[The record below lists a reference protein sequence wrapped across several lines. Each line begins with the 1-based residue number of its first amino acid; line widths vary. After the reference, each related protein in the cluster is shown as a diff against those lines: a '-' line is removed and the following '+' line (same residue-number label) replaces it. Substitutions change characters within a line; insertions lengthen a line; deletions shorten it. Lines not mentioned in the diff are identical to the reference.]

1 MNAIRTGI
9 INENIKLFKRSKYK
23 ILLIC
28 IGILSMALGI
38 ISNFTGG
45 LINVSLSNLPL
56 NILSILTNVL
66 IPLVIFMAVADLFA
80 AEQENGTIKAIITR
94 PISRNEILVS
104 KMISILI
111 YVISILV
118 ITFIVSSVMGI
129 FFGRTTVINIPEIF
143 IAYVVS
149 IFPIIPT
156 ILLSILI
163 SQLSKSSSS
172 SVMLSVLVYIIIM
185 LSGIVI
191 PSISSMIFISYTNWY
206 KLFIGA
212 QMPIKSILTI
222 IGLLLG
228 YSLVFFSGAYA
239 LFEKKEY

>member
-1 MNAIRTGI
+1 MNAIRIGI
-9 INENIKLFKRSKYK
+9 INESTKLFKRSKYK
-23 ILLIC
+23 IFLIC
-28 IGILSMALGI
+28 IGILSMGLGI

>member
-1 MNAIRTGI
+1 MNTIRIGI
-9 INENIKLFKRSKYK
+9 INESTKLFKRTKYK

-28 IGILSMALGI
+28 IGILCIALGL

-56 NILSILTNVL
+56 NILSILTTVL

-80 AEQENGTIKAIITR
+80 AEQENGTIKAVITR
-94 PISRNEILVS
+94 PISRNEILIS

-111 YVISILV
+111 YVISILI
-118 ITFIVSSVMGI
+118 ITFIIGLAMGI
-129 FFGRTTVINIPEIF
+129 FFGRTQVINIPEIF

-149 IFPIIPT
+149 ILPIIP
-156 ILLSILI
+156 IIFLSILI

-172 SVMLSVLVYIIIM
+172 SVMLSVLIYIIIM
-185 LSGIVI
+185 LSGII
-191 PSISSMIFISYTNWY
+191 FPSISSMLFISYTNWY

-212 QMPIKSILTI
+212 QMPIKSILVS
-222 IGLLLG
+222 IGLILG
-228 YSLVFFSGAYA
+228 YSLIFFSGAYA

>member
-1 MNAIRTGI
+1 MNTIRIGI
-9 INENIKLFKRSKYK
+9 INESTKLFKRSKYK

-28 IGILSMALGI
+28 IGILCIALGVV
-38 ISNFTGG
+38 SNFTGG

-80 AEQENGTIKAIITR
+80 AEQENGTIKAVITR
-94 PISRNEILVS
+94 PISRNEILIS

-111 YVISILV
+111 YVTSILI
-118 ITFIVSSVMGI
+118 ITFIVGLAMGI
-129 FFGRTTVINIPEIF
+129 FFGRTQVISIPEIF

-149 IFPIIPT
+149 IIPIIPT

-172 SVMLSVLVYIIIM
+172 SVMLSVLIYIIIM
-185 LSGIVI
+185 LSGIIFPKV
-191 PSISSMIFISYTNWY
+191 SSMLFISYTNWY

-212 QMPIKSILTI
+212 QMPVKSILI
-222 IGLLLG
+222 IVGLLMG
-228 YSLVFFSGAYA
+228 YSLIFFSGAYA

>member
-1 MNAIRTGI
+1 MNTIKIGI
-9 INENIKLFKRSKYK
+9 INESTKLFKRSKYK

-28 IGILSMALGI
+28 IGILCIALGL

-56 NILSILTNVL
+56 NLLSILTTVL

-80 AEQENGTIKAIITR
+80 AEQENGTIKAVITR
-94 PISRNEILVS
+94 PISRNEILIS

-111 YVISILV
+111 YVTSILI
-118 ITFIVSSVMGI
+118 ITFIIGLVMGI
-129 FFGRTTVINIPEIF
+129 FFGRTQVINIPEIF

-149 IFPIIPT
+149 ILPIIP
-156 ILLSILI
+156 IIFLSILI

-172 SVMLSVLVYIIIM
+172 SVMLSVLIYIIIM
-185 LSGIVI
+185 LLGII
-191 PSISSMIFISYTNWY
+191 FPSISSMIFISYTSWY

-212 QMPIKSILTI
+212 QMPIKSILI
-222 IGLLLG
+222 IVGLLMG
-228 YSLVFFSGAYA
+228 YSLIFFSGAYA

>member
-1 MNAIRTGI
+1 MNTIKIGI
-9 INENIKLFKRSKYK
+9 INESTKLFKRSKYK

-28 IGILSMALGI
+28 IGILCISLGL
-38 ISNFTGG
+38 ISNYTGG

-56 NILSILTNVL
+56 NLLSILTTVL

-80 AEQENGTIKAIITR
+80 AEQENGTIKAVITR
-94 PISRNEILVS
+94 PISRNEILIS
-104 KMISILI
+104 KMVSILI
-111 YVISILV
+111 YVISILI
-118 ITFIVSSVMGI
+118 ITFIIGLVMGI
-129 FFGRTTVINIPEIF
+129 FFGRTQVINIPEIF

-149 IFPIIPT
+149 VLPIIPT
-156 ILLSILI
+156 IFLSILI

-172 SVMLSVLVYIIIM
+172 SVMLSVLIYIIIM
-185 LSGIVI
+185 LSGII
-191 PSISSMIFISYTNWY
+191 FPSISSMLFISYTNWY

-212 QMPIKSILTI
+212 QMPIKSILI
-222 IGLLLG
+222 IVGLLMG

>member
-1 MNAIRTGI
+1 MNTIRIGI
-9 INENIKLFKRSKYK
+9 INESTKLFKRSKYK

-28 IGILSMALGI
+28 IGILCMDLGL

-56 NILSILTNVL
+56 NLLSILTTVL

-80 AEQENGTIKAIITR
+80 AEQENGTIKAVITR
-94 PISRNEILVS
+94 PISRNEILIS

-111 YVISILV
+111 YVTSILI
-118 ITFIVSSVMGI
+118 ITFIIGLVMGI
-129 FFGRTTVINIPEIF
+129 FFGRTQVINIPEIF

-149 IFPIIPT
+149 ILPIIP
-156 ILLSILI
+156 IIFLSILI

-172 SVMLSVLVYIIIM
+172 SVMLSVLIYIIIM
-185 LSGIVI
+185 LIGII
-191 PSISSMIFISYTNWY
+191 FPSISSIIFISYTSWY

-212 QMPIKSILTI
+212 QMPIKSILI
-222 IGLLLG
+222 IVGLLMG
-228 YSLVFFSGAYA
+228 YSLIFFSGAYE

>member
-94 PISRNEILVS
+94 PISRNEILIS

-163 SQLSKSSSS
+163 SQLSRNSSS

-185 LSGIVI
+185 LSGIII

>member
-1 MNAIRTGI
+1 MNAIRIGI
-9 INENIKLFKRSKYK
+9 INENTKLFKRSKYK

-28 IGILSMALGI
+28 IGILSIGLGL

-56 NILSILTNVL
+56 NILSILTNIF
-66 IPLVIFMAVADLFA
+66 IPLIVFMAVADLFA
-80 AEQENGTIKAIITR
+80 AEQENGTIKAVITR
-94 PISRNEILVS
+94 PINRNEILIS

-111 YVISILV
+111 YVISILI
-118 ITFIVSSVMGI
+118 ITFIIGLVMGI
-129 FFGRTTVINIPEIF
+129 FFGRTQVINIPEIF

-149 IFPIIPT
+149 VLPIIPT
-156 ILLSILI
+156 IFLSILI

-172 SVMLSVLVYIIIM
+172 SVMLSVLIYIIII
-185 LSGIVI
+185 LLGII
-191 PSISSMIFISYTNWY
+191 FPSISSMLFISYTNWY

-228 YSLVFFSGAYA
+228 YSLVFFSGAYT

>member
-1 MNAIRTGI
+1 MNTIRIGI
-9 INENIKLFKRSKYK
+9 INESTKLFKRSKYK

-28 IGILSMALGI
+28 IGILCIALGL

-56 NILSILTNVL
+56 NLLSILTTVL

-80 AEQENGTIKAIITR
+80 AEQENGTIKAVITR
-94 PISRNEILVS
+94 PISRNEILIS

-111 YVISILV
+111 YVTSILI
-118 ITFIVSSVMGI
+118 ITFIIGLVMGI
-129 FFGRTTVINIPEIF
+129 FFGRTQVINIPEIF

-149 IFPIIPT
+149 ILPIIP
-156 ILLSILI
+156 IIFLSILI

-172 SVMLSVLVYIIIM
+172 SVMLSVLIYIIIM
-185 LSGIVI
+185 LLGII
-191 PSISSMIFISYTNWY
+191 FPSISSMIFISYTSWY

-212 QMPIKSILTI
+212 QMPIKSILI
-222 IGLLLG
+222 IVGLLMG
-228 YSLVFFSGAYA
+228 YSLIFFSGAYA

>member
-1 MNAIRTGI
+1 MNAIRMGI

-111 YVISILV
+111 YVISILL

-185 LSGIVI
+185 LSGIII

>member
-94 PISRNEILVS
+94 PMSRNEILVS

>member
-56 NILSILTNVL
+56 NILSILTNIF
-66 IPLVIFMAVADLFA
+66 IPLIVFMAVADLFA
-80 AEQENGTIKAIITR
+80 AEQENGTIKAVITR
-94 PISRNEILVS
+94 PINRNEILIS

-111 YVISILV
+111 YVISILI
-118 ITFIVSSVMGI
+118 ITFIIGLVMGI
-129 FFGRTTVINIPEIF
+129 FFGRTQVINIPEIF

-149 IFPIIPT
+149 VLPIIPT
-156 ILLSILI
+156 IFLSILI

-172 SVMLSVLVYIIIM
+172 SVMLSVLIYIIIM
-185 LSGIVI
+185 LLGII
-191 PSISSMIFISYTNWY
+191 FPSISSMIFISYTSWY

-212 QMPIKSILTI
+212 QMPIKSILI
-222 IGLLLG
+222 IVGLLMG
-228 YSLVFFSGAYA
+228 YSLIFFSGAYA

>member
-1 MNAIRTGI
+1 
-9 INENIKLFKRSKYK
+9 
-23 ILLIC
+23 
-28 IGILSMALGI
+28 
-38 ISNFTGG
+38 
-45 LINVSLSNLPL
+45 
-56 NILSILTNVL
+56 
-66 IPLVIFMAVADLFA
+66 
-80 AEQENGTIKAIITR
+80 
-94 PISRNEILVS
+94 
-104 KMISILI
+104 
-111 YVISILV
+111 
-118 ITFIVSSVMGI
+118 MGI

-185 LSGIVI
+185 LSGIII

>member
-1 MNAIRTGI
+1 MNTIRIGI
-9 INENIKLFKRSKYK
+9 INESTKLFKRSKYK

-28 IGILSMALGI
+28 IGILCIALGL

-56 NILSILTNVL
+56 NLLSILTTVL

-80 AEQENGTIKAIITR
+80 AEQENGTIKAVITR
-94 PISRNEILVS
+94 PINRNEILIS

-111 YVISILV
+111 YVISILI
-118 ITFIVSSVMGI
+118 ITFIIGLVMGI
-129 FFGRTTVINIPEIF
+129 FFGRTQVINIPEIF

-149 IFPIIPT
+149 ILPIIP
-156 ILLSILI
+156 IIFLSILI

-172 SVMLSVLVYIIIM
+172 SVMLSVLIYIIIM
-185 LSGIVI
+185 LLGII
-191 PSISSMIFISYTNWY
+191 FPSISSMIFISYTSWY

-212 QMPIKSILTI
+212 QMPIKSILI
-222 IGLLLG
+222 IVGLLMG
-228 YSLVFFSGAYA
+228 YSLIFFSGAYA

>member
-1 MNAIRTGI
+1 MNAIRIGI
-9 INENIKLFKRSKYK
+9 INESTKLFKRSKYK
-23 ILLIC
+23 FLLIC
-28 IGILSMALGI
+28 IGILCISLGL
-38 ISNFTGG
+38 ISNYTGG

-66 IPLVIFMAVADLFA
+66 IPLIVFMAVADLFA

-94 PISRNEILVS
+94 PISRNQILIS

-111 YVISILV
+111 YIISILI
-118 ITFIVSSVMGI
+118 ITFIIGSVMGI
-129 FFGRTTVINIPEIF
+129 FFGRTQVIDIPEIF

-149 IFPIIPT
+149 ILPILPT

-172 SVMLSVLVYIIIM
+172 SVMISVLIYIVIM
-185 LSGIVI
+185 LIGISI
-191 PSISSMIFISYTNWY
+191 PSISPMIFISYTNWY

-212 QMPIKSILTI
+212 QMPIKSILI
-222 IGLLLG
+222 IVGLLMG